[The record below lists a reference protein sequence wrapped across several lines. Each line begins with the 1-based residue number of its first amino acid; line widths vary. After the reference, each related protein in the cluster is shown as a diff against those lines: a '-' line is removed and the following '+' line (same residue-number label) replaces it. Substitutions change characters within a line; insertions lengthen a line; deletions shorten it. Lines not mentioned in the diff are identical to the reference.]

1 MLDRVVEESD
11 GLHFWKSLNTAKVF
25 CKSKGESLGSPK
37 GRSRMA
43 LSRMAATGHMWLLS
57 T

>member
-43 LSRMAATGHMWLLS
+43 LSSVAATGHMWLLS